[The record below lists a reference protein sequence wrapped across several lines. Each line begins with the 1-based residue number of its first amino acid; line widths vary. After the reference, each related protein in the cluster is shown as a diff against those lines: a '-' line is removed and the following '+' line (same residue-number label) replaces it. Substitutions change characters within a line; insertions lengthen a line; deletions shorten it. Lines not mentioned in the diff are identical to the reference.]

1 MAHDDR
7 RVEVIY
13 NVLVVD
19 DYEPWRRYVCAEV
32 RKHARWC
39 VIDEASDGLEA
50 VRMAHALEPDL
61 IVLDIGLPAIN
72 GIEAARRILA
82 QRPDSRI
89 LFLTEQHSAD
99 IAEAALEAG
108 ARGYLLKVDAGR
120 DLLFAME
127 AVVNFGQFVS
137 SGLMRPVA
145 ASPRGEHWHEAAF
158 YSDEASILNEYTS
171 LAEVALA
178 DGNTF
183 IFVSDQF
190 RRNALQQRL
199 QERGFD
205 VERLVAEGRY
215 VLLDVERILSETVVD
230 GVVDEAAFR
239 QRAVPLMA
247 RAESTSRGR
256 VTACGDCCGTL
267 WRDGHVDAAVRLER
281 LWDELA
287 RERQFDLFCGYLVDV
302 PRLADDKYALFQS
315 ICREH
320 SLVHVR

>member
-1 MAHDDR
+1 MTQDDQ

-19 DYEPWRRYVCAEV
+19 DYEPWRQYVCAEV

-39 VIDEASDGLEA
+39 VIGEASDGLEA

-61 IVLDIGLPAIN
+61 IVLDIGLPGIN
-72 GIEAARRILA
+72 GIEAARRILG

-108 ARGYLLKVDAGR
+108 GRGYLLKVDAGR

-127 AVVNFGQFVS
+127 AVVNFGQFVT

-145 ASPRGEHWHEAAF
+145 AGPRGEHWHEAAF
-158 YSDEASILNEYTS
+158 YSDDASILDEYTS
-171 LAEVALA
+171 FAEVALA
-178 DGNTF
+178 DGNTL
-183 IFVSDQF
+183 IFVGDES
-190 RRNALQQRL
+190 RRSALQQRL

-205 VERLVAEGRY
+205 VDRLVAEGRCM
-215 VLLDVERILSETVVD
+215 LLDVERVLSEILVD
-230 GVVDEAAFR
+230 GAIDDAAFR
-239 QRAVPLMA
+239 DRAVPLID
-247 RAESTSRGR
+247 RAQSTSRGR
-256 VTACGDCCGTL
+256 VAVCGDGCGRL
-267 WRDGHVDAAVRLER
+267 FRGGNSDAALRLER

-287 RERQFDLFCGYLVDV
+287 RERQLDLFCGYLVDV
-302 PRLADDKYALFQS
+302 PRLADDRYALFQS
-315 ICREH
+315 ICKEH